1 MPHHGLYLVSHG
13 RLEAVHRALGASRL
27 ALLEMAFLKTFVG
40 IGQEFTALCAWSGT
54 TMMAVAVKAYH
65 DRDGPAFPGYS
76 GIPIVHGNTLC
87 HRNIPNPKDRALMN
101 HRDASLGIRP
111 VLWHGG

>member
-1 MPHHGLYLVSHG
+1 VTHCQDRVGAEHAGPGMPHHGLYLVSHG

-27 ALLEMAFLKTFVG
+27 ALLERAFLKTFVG

-76 GIPIVHGNTLC
+76 RIPIVHGKHIVPQKQTP
-87 HRNIPNPKDRALMN
+87 IQKIGP
-101 HRDASLGIRP
+101 
-111 VLWHGG
+111 